1 MRVACL
7 VAFSL
12 AAVSAAMSAPA
23 VASPTSPYI
32 FQTSAGYQPSDVGTI
47 TLTQDGTNSVIIDLT
62 LQSGYGI
69 LNTGGQHTPFA
80 FDLNGTLSGLTAAF
94 VTPQIP
100 ADASEFTL
108 DTSGGS
114 NTPYGSFNAAVDY
127 SPPAQGKGNGSSN
140 AYYGDLQ
147 ITLTR
152 STGLDTADFLPN
164 TLGYYFS
171 ADLTNGSNTGSQAWA
186 LELPRKVPEPATLGL
201 LGAGLVAGAAMRRR
215 SRSKA

>member
-1 MRVACL
+1 MKVAYL
-7 VAFSL
+7 VGFGL

-32 FQTSAGYQPSDVGTI
+32 FTTSDGSQPSNVGTI
-47 TLTQDGTNSVIIDLT
+47 TLTQVDADDVTIDLT
-62 LQSGYGI
+62 LKSGYGI
-69 LNTGGQHTPFA
+69 LNTGGPHTPFA
-80 FDLNGTLSGLTAAF
+80 FDVSGALSGLTAVF
-94 VTPQIP
+94 VTPQTP

-108 DTSGGS
+108 DTGGGS
-114 NTPYGSFNAAVDY
+114 DTPYGDFTVGVDY
-127 SPPAQGKGNGSSN
+127 SGGNGSGK

-164 TLGYYFS
+164 GNGYYFS

-186 LELPRKVPEPATLGL
+186 IELPRKTPEPATVAL

-215 SRSKA
+215 LRAKA